1 MSTLLAFDFGEV
13 RIGVAV
19 GSSELGIAHPVETI
33 TAEGND
39 RRFAR
44 VEQLIHEWQPACL
57 IVGLPSHLDGT
68 PHEMTRL
75 SKKFANRLHGRF
87 SLPVFL
93 VDERLSSAAASSA
106 LNETGV
112 RGRRQKP
119 ALDQV
124 AAMQILQTYLDSP
137 ATGEALSHRSP
148 EAPAIQSNKDAG
160 EDVNV

>member
-33 TAEGND
+33 TAEENE

-44 VEQLIHEWQPACL
+44 VEQLIREWQPSCL

-75 SKKFANRLHGRF
+75 SRKFANRLHGRF
-87 SLPVFL
+87 GLPVFL

-106 LNETGV
+106 LNEAGV

-137 ATGEALSHRSP
+137 ASGEALSHRSAETP
-148 EAPAIQSNKDAG
+148 SDASG
-160 EDVNV
+160 EDSNA

>member
-33 TAEGND
+33 TAEEND

-44 VEQLIHEWQPACL
+44 VEQLIHEWQPSCL

-68 PHEMTRL
+68 PSDMTRL

-87 SLPVFL
+87 GLPVFL
-93 VDERLSSAAASSA
+93 VDERLSSAAASMA
-106 LNETGV
+106 LNDAGV

-137 ATGEALSHRSP
+137 ATGEALSHRSS
-148 EAPAIQSNKDAG
+148 EAPVIQSG
-160 EDVNV
+160 EDRDV